1 MVEWLT
7 GLPGALPE
15 IGRALYNFGD
25 PQNLGRGWVGGA
37 IMLLWFG
44 PLTALPLYIA
54 KKVHGTHE
62 WVSSAMG
69 VMAGTSV
76 LWWIHGVLPHAWIQ
90 FTESNANLLADRV
103 IPASAGITV
112 GGTRIDIASNLYA
125 VITEGIV
132 GGLMVGGI
140 VVTIILFLRVQR
152 MLPTK
157 TLAPGETKP
166 ESGGY
171 K

>member
-1 MVEWLT
+1 MGEWLS
-7 GLPGALPE
+7 GLPAAIPE
-15 IGRALYNFGD
+15 IARALYNFGD
-25 PQNLGRGWVGGA
+25 PQNLGRGWVGAA

-44 PLTALPLYIA
+44 PLTAVPLFIA

-69 VMAGTSV
+69 VMAGLSF
-76 LWWIHGVLPHAWIQ
+76 LWWVHGVFPHAWIQ
-90 FTESNANLLADRV
+90 FTESNQNLLAGTV
-103 IPASAGITV
+103 IPASAGFTV
-112 GGTRIDIASNLYA
+112 GDTRIDIASNLYG
-125 VITEGIV
+125 VITEGVV

-140 VVTIILFLRVQR
+140 VLTIIVFLRAQR